1 MEFLQKPIYLSTL
14 VVLSQQ
20 GLEQGFDATLDN
32 VTELEAKHHAE
43 NVTRLETCKTG
54 LAAAVRRA
62 VAGEWLQLPCSSC
75 KHVLKNVNAVLTAA
89 HLVAGHMP

>member
-1 MEFLQKPIYLSTL
+1 MAFLHKPIYLSTL

-20 GLEQGFDATLDN
+20 GLEQGFDATPDN
-32 VTELEAKHHAE
+32 VTDLEATHHAE

-62 VAGEWLQLPCSSC
+62 VAGE
-75 KHVLKNVNAVLTAA
+75 
-89 HLVAGHMP
+89 